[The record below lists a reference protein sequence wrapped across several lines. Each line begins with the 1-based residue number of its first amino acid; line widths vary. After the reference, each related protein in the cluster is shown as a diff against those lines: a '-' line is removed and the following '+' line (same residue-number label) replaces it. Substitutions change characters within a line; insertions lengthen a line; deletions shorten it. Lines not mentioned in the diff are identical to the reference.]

1 MIYEKT
7 GMGTYEQ
14 TLETNKTINYKV
26 VVEKDQESRD
36 ICFVIIDDVLVNIF
50 AIAQYSETITIP
62 DWVRVIKSNAVM
74 DMADSIDPQGLE
86 CGELVIPWSVE
97 KIEGYALKYMTV
109 DSITLD
115 PENKSFTLKDGSL
128 YTRDEKTLVLAVW
141 PDGDQDEWH
150 EHDCFYVADGTEEIA
165 DGALD
170 NIWFEKLMI
179 PDSVVRFGNLAHCE
193 AFMED
198 CHGECV
204 VCASADSLAAKYCE
218 KNDIPFEEWDG
229 SGNAFMHKKEDEA
242 GKDEESE
249 DENENTTEMISEVI
263 TLGEDEIGSTVLFG
277 SYPQTAAG
285 NDKTPIEWQV
295 LDKQRDKILL
305 ISKKGLAGR
314 PYNDELRDVTWENC
328 TLRKWLN
335 GEFLNDA
342 FNATEQKAICRTIVK
357 AGNNPLYD
365 TDPGADTEDRVFL
378 LSILEAEKFFGSNNE
393 RICTATEAAINNGA
407 KVMNAKACWWWLR
420 SPGHQ
425 RDSAA
430 HVYYGGSVG
439 CGGQDVNFD
448 FYAVRPALWVNLKS

>member
-1 MIYEKT
+1 
-7 GMGTYEQ
+7 MGTYEQ

-179 PDSVVRFGNLAHCE
+179 PDSVVRFGDLAHCE
-193 AFMED
+193 VFMED
-198 CHGECV
+198 CEGECA
-204 VCASADSLAAKYCE
+204 VCASAGSPAQKYCE
-218 KNDIPFEEWDG
+218 DNNIPFEVWDG
-229 SGNAFMHKKEDEA
+229 SKEPEHTESKREEPHGLIIPREKVSLDEA
-242 GKDEESE
+242 H
-249 DENENTTEMISEVI
+249 V
-263 TLGEDEIGSTVLFG
+263 GETVLFG
-277 SYPQTAAG
+277 NYLQTENG
-285 NDKTPIEWQV
+285 KDNTPIEWLV
-295 LDKQRDKILL
+295 LEKQDDRMLL
-305 ISKKGLAGR
+305 LSKYGLDCQ
-314 PYNDELRDVTWENC
+314 PYHVNFEPVTWENC
-328 TLRKWLN
+328 SLRKWLN
-335 GEFLNDA
+335 TVFLNKAFDA
-342 FNATEQKAICRTIVK
+342 EDKKWIRKSVVQAD
-357 AGNNPLYD
+357 GNLYFETDSGND
-365 TDPGADTEDRVFL
+365 TNDEVFL
-378 LSILEAEKFFGSNNE
+378 LSIKEAEKYFQNDTE
-393 RICTATEAAINNGA
+393 RICHPTE
-407 KVMNAKACWWWLR
+407 NAKKEVYTANGACWWWLR
-420 SPGHQ
+420 SPG
-425 RDSAA
+425 DSSSHAA
-430 HVYYGGSVG
+430 CVNNVGSVNSNGGSVISG
-439 CGGQDVNFD
+439 TG
-448 FYAVRPALWVNLKS
+448 AVRPALWIDLKS